1 MTQKLTMYVS
11 LEPKAMFKMI
21 SSTRITA
28 NPVQGTGIA
37 FNEAISLEL
46 RKVYVFTS
54 WFTRKPLL
62 R

>member
-28 NPVQGTGIA
+28 NAIQGPDIA
-37 FNEAISLEL
+37 FDAAICLGL
-46 RKVYVFTS
+46 RKLYVFMS